1 MDLNRDLPLGTRINC
16 WRKGRKFELKGN
28 VYSHL
33 TKLSISPEMLG
44 ICPTS
49 PSWGA
54 TDMDLVYSIRDAC
67 RWIVLG
73 PPGLCQGRIMWGHMA
88 EWETELSRAK
98 WQPETSNK
106 EALQGGL
113 CRLDRVFQNSPHKRN
128 PPTTKTLFLKTVLQ
142 YPGILTTSRMYQP
155 KF

>member
-1 MDLNRDLPLGTRINC
+1 MDLSRDLPLGTRIHC

-33 TKLSISPEMLG
+33 TNLSISPEMLG
-44 ICPTS
+44 IRPTS

-54 TDMDLVYSIRDAC
+54 TDMDLVYGIRDAWK
-67 RWIVLG
+67 WIVLG
-73 PPGLCQGRIMWGHMA
+73 PPGLCQGWIIWGHMA

-98 WQPETSNK
+98 WQPETSNQ
-106 EALQGGL
+106 EALQGRQCG
-113 CRLDRVFQNSPHKRN
+113 LDRVFQNTALKWN
-128 PPTTKTLFLKTVLQ
+128 PLTTKALFLKTVQ